1 MSSHHPTFTGDFRK
15 FFVKGLAILLPTVL
29 TIALLLYVIFFIYNR
44 IAGPINAGVRW
55 SVIAVAPRIA
65 GDERMPAWYEVSR
78 AQIDEAMSTYRPK
91 PRSEEAAIERIRTDA
106 FRAYWNQHWSLE
118 AIGFIIA
125 VVLVYLAG
133 VLVGNF
139 IGRRIYARVE
149 KLFLKVPMVRQVYP
163 SVKQVTDFVLG
174 DNDKKQA
181 LPSNRVVLVE
191 YPRKGIWTVGLMTGE
206 TMNAIE
212 HVIGE
217 RCVTIFIPSSPT
229 PFTGYTITVP
239 AKEVY
244 ELPISMD
251 ETIRFVVSGGVLI
264 PERQRPETPPVIN
277 RQEMRREDGLPAP
290 DLADQPQDAT
300 MEDHDGPGD
309 DHQRASA

>member
-1 MSSHHPTFTGDFRK
+1 MANHQPTFMGDFRK

-29 TIALLLYVIFFIYNR
+29 TIALLLYVVFFIHTR

-55 SVIAVAPRIA
+55 TVLEAGPRVVGEQGMPGWYRVSEEDVA
-65 GDERMPAWYEVSR
+65 ERMAAKPRPANEAAAR
-78 AQIDEAMSTYRPK
+78 AQLRAE
-91 PRSEEAAIERIRTDA
+91 A
-106 FRAYWNQHWSLE
+106 FRTYWNRHWYLE

-125 VVLVYLAG
+125 LVLVYLAG
-133 VLVGNF
+133 VLVGNYL
-139 IGRRIYARVE
+139 GRRIYARVE
-149 KLFLKVPMVRQVYP
+149 QVFLKVPMVRQVYP
-163 SVKQVTDFVLG
+163 SVKQVTDFLLG
-174 DNDKKQA
+174 DEEKKKA
-181 LPSNRVVLVE
+181 MPSNRVVLVE

-212 HVIGE
+212 HIIGD

-264 PERQRPETPPVIN
+264 PDRQRPETPPQIN
-277 RQEMRREDGLPAP
+277 RQEMRHDPRLGEG
-290 DLADQPQDAT
+290 DLADGDEHAT
-300 MEDHDGPGD
+300 MEGSRDPGD
-309 DHQRASA
+309 APRRESA